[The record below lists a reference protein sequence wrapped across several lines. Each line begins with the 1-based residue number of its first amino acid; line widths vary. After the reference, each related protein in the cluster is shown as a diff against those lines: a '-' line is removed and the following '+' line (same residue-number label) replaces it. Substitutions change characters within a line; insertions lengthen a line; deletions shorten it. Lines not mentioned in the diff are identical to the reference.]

1 VTARRRSSA
10 LLLAL
15 AALAA
20 GAGPARADLPD
31 EPDLVISLPGT
42 PSSAR
47 PPVFVDAYEQPGRL
61 LYRFDAVIRNQ
72 GGTLDLF
79 RGEDGGVRQAVW
91 PGGEPAVAPR
101 PDQVPASPA
110 VIQDRS
116 GFGSDFSYAVE
127 KTHEHFHFSSAARYE
142 LLPASG
148 PPRVSDKV
156 GFCMFDSYGPAK
168 WFGYGTQGPDGET
181 WCAFSNPGQ
190 DTVRM
195 GLSPGGADMYGAQRE
210 MQWVDISG
218 LEPGAAVLRGQA
230 NPLHCILESDE
241 TNNTTTDTRQIPG
254 VRADGV
260 EGTSAG
266 GAVALAL
273 PATVVAPD
281 VPARRGDCTPGQTG
295 TACYVWA
302 ADAPLRFDVVT
313 GPAHGAVALAAGGAA
328 TYTPAAG
335 FVGEDSFTYTA
346 TDARGLTS
354 RPATARVRVSSPPKG
369 APPPVARVAKLSRV
383 RVVRRRGRYR
393 VQLRVSAPVRLSGR
407 LERRR
412 NGRRVGLRRLKARRV
427 RAGAARMAIGRLAPG
442 RYRLRLY
449 ADGKLAAKARFTV
462 RRF

>member
-1 VTARRRSSA
+1 VTGRRRSSA

-20 GAGPARADLPD
+20 GAGPAHAAG
-31 EPDLVISLPGT
+31 EPDLVISLPGA
-42 PSSAR
+42 PSTAR
-47 PPVFVDAYEQPGRL
+47 PPVFVDAQEQPGRL

-79 RGEDGGVRQAVW
+79 RGEGGAVRQAIW
-91 PGGEPAVAPR
+91 PGGEPAVPPR
-101 PDQVPASPA
+101 PDQEPASPA
-110 VIQDRS
+110 VIHDRS

-142 LLPASG
+142 LVPASG
-148 PPRVSDKV
+148 SPRVSDKV
-156 GFCMFDSYGPAK
+156 GFCMFDSYGPPK
-168 WFGYGTQGPDGET
+168 WFGYGTQGPNGET
-181 WCAFSNPGQ
+181 WCAFYDPDQ
-190 DTVRM
+190 ETVRM

-210 MQWVDISG
+210 MQWVDITG

-241 TNNTTTDTRQIPG
+241 TNNTTTDAREIPG

-260 EGTSAG
+260 EGTSTG
-266 GAVALAL
+266 GAVSIAL
-273 PATVVAPD
+273 PATIVAPD
-281 VPARRGDCTPGQTG
+281 VPARRGECTAGAG
-295 TACYVWA
+295 CYVWA

-313 GPAHGAVALAAGGAA
+313 GPAHGAVALAPGGAA

-335 FVGEDSFTYTA
+335 FAGEDSFTYTA

-354 RPATARVRVSSPPKG
+354 RPATARVRVSAPPKG
-369 APPPVARVAKLSRV
+369 APPVVTPARVAKLTRV

-393 VQLRVSAPVRLSGR
+393 VHLRVSAPARLSGR

-412 NGRRVGLRRLKARRV
+412 GGKRVGVRRLKPRRV
-427 RAGAARMAIGRLAPG
+427 AAGSRRMALGRLAPG
-442 RYRLRLY
+442 SYRLRLY
-449 ADGKLAAKARFTV
+449 VDGRFAATARFRV
-462 RRF
+462 RF